1 MTQERRSLILTGASR
16 GIGHATVKRFSDEG
30 WQIITCSRDPV
41 PEHCKR
47 DPNWTTHI
55 PMDLGDPADVER
67 FIAEAVDILGD
78 APLNALVNNAALSP
92 KSDFQERLGCLNGS
106 LDDWREVFQLNFFTP
121 LALARGFSIAL
132 ARAARA
138 GAPDAPGNGQ
148 EGNGQEGSGQ
158 NGDSP
163 NGVASHAGKRV
174 GAAIVNITSIAGHA
188 IHPFAG
194 SAYSTSKAALSALTR
209 EMAVEFAELGVRVNA
224 VAPGEIETE
233 MIGEEYEPLISRI
246 PMHRMGTPEEVA
258 STVFQL
264 CNPDFG
270 YVTGTEVFV
279 TGGQHLY

>member
-1 MTQERRSLILTGASR
+1 MEDTRRSVILTGASR

-47 DPNWTTHI
+47 DPNWTSHI
-55 PMDLGDPADVER
+55 PTDLADPADVDR
-67 FIAEAVDILGD
+67 FVAEANELLGQT
-78 APLNALVNNAALSP
+78 PLHALVNNAAVSP
-92 KSDFQERLGCLNGS
+92 KTDFQERLGCLNGP
-106 LDDWREVFQLNFFTP
+106 LDDWREVFQLNLFAP
-121 LALARGFSIAL
+121 LMLARGFATALARG
-132 ARAARA
+132 
-138 GAPDAPGNGQ
+138 GKQDA
-148 EGNGQEGSGQ
+148 EVSG
-158 NGDSP
+158 G
-163 NGVASHAGKRV
+163 

-209 EMAVEFAELGVRVNA
+209 EMAVEFAELNVRVNA

-233 MIGEEYEPLISRI
+233 MVGDEYEPLVNRI
-246 PMHRMGTPEEVA
+246 PMRRMGTADEVA
-258 STVFQL
+258 APVFQL

-270 YVTGTEVFV
+270 YVTGTEIFV